1 MSKKQLSASS
11 WFLVWLLSGQSLLM
25 PSFYFI
31 KWPAVVYDFT
41 LWFRKSLIQRTEVS
55 SCVAG
60 VIFTRA
66 GQISTEHLK
75 TYIQHFFETCRLPR
89 LHKFRRCY
97 RNRHTFFGPSETIGV
112 YISKSFFFLSE
123 NCDHRKRYRKRSNR
137 WMFWSRFFLF
147 PSPFP
152 SSLRGKM
159 KRFRAQIESKDAAH
173 PPPTT
178 PGQYP
183 VLNGPWDCQRV
194 TFCLPHI
201 LLSPPYPVYTNLGGA
216 IETGTLFFG
225 PLETIGVY
233 I

>member
-1 MSKKQLSASS
+1 MTGKLKDITTSITTVQGL
-11 WFLVWLLSGQSLLM
+11 Q
-25 PSFYFI
+25 Y
-31 KWPAVVYDFT
+31 
-41 LWFRKSLIQRTEVS
+41 
-55 SCVAG
+55 
-60 VIFTRA
+60 RA

-75 TYIQHFFETCRLPR
+75 TSIQNIFATCRLPL
-89 LHKFRRCY
+89 LHKFRRCFL
-97 RNRHTFFGPSETIGV
+97 NRHTFFGPSETIGV
-112 YISKSFFFLSE
+112 YISKSFFFKAKIAITKSGIG
-123 NCDHRKRYRKRSNR
+123 KRSNR
-137 WMFWSRFFLF
+137 SMFWSRFFPF
-147 PSPFP
+147 SFSPPP

-173 PPPTT
+173 PPPPT

-183 VLNGPWDCQRV
+183 VLNGPWDRQRV

>member
-1 MSKKQLSASS
+1 MASTS
-11 WFLVWLLSGQSLLM
+11 
-25 PSFYFI
+25 
-31 KWPAVVYDFT
+31 
-41 LWFRKSLIQRTEVS
+41 S
-55 SCVAG
+55 SCPIHGLWPRTRGWSVFSPRLASTGTLAG
-60 VIFTRA
+60 GGVCRA

-75 TYIQHFFETCRLPR
+75 TSIQYFFATCRLPR

-112 YISKSFFFLSE
+112 YISKSFFLKQKLWSQKAVSE
-123 NCDHRKRYRKRSNR
+123 KDQIGRCFGLN
-137 WMFWSRFFLF
+137 FFLWM
-147 PSPFP
+147 
-152 SSLRGKM
+152 KM